1 MTNNPP
7 GVPIRRRVAEGAA
20 LALITLA
27 CIGMYI
33 ATDAPLYNP
42 VGTIDPWLYTAL
54 WMNFDQIYH
63 HFLGTYYASRLPWII
78 PGYVLNL
85 LFDHRTA
92 YFIIHVTFFFVGAI
106 LFYVVC
112 RRWFGVIAGLTA
124 YVGLVGN
131 QMYFNEHRWDYETG
145 GALTFVMASI
155 AFALPKT
162 SSSRRQCVSLALA
175 GFFGAAA
182 VTTLIVDS
190 PYLVVGLPVL
200 YLAALPE
207 WDCGSQ
213 LSRLAQD
220 LLSFAAGA
228 LLLVVG
234 GGIFAK
240 WHDGEFLFFMPQLR
254 AAFSTNSEGFQQPVG
269 EWLPRDPYFFFPIFV
284 VLLALVV
291 LLVGRPAS
299 RSTRRLL
306 VAGTIWTGV
315 VFGGISLWEFGG
327 TGFLFEYS
335 YYFSAF
341 LVPSLFTLAAVV
353 AAILEPRAG
362 REPWAPAV
370 VVLSTLAVL
379 GTGLWIY
386 RSDEPNRI
394 ATDVAHG
401 ACLTVFVSMVL
412 ALALVVLWRA
422 LRIPALAAIGLA
434 LAFFGITY
442 SADAS
447 YGTSV
452 FAHSDRRTG
461 ALYDIGS
468 KMTNY
473 LQQNG
478 FEDEMPFF
486 WYDSSYDG
494 GLYASLQSLYY
505 FGYTYVGINLPKV
518 DEEFRTRMSLYQPKK
533 MILLCFEPRC
543 SNAPS
548 ALTRAGY
555 LTTLVGRH
563 LFNEDSVHVWV
574 EIRRLKAAPAAVS

>member
-1 MTNNPP
+1 MTNNARGFP
-7 GVPIRRRVAEGAA
+7 GRSRVAEGAA
-20 LALITLA
+20 LAVLTLA

-54 WMNFDQIYH
+54 WTNFDQIYH
-63 HFLGTYYASRLPWII
+63 HFLGTYYASRVPWIA
-78 PGYVLNL
+78 PGYALNL

-92 YFIIHVTFFFVGAI
+92 YFIIHIVFFFAGAI
-106 LFYVVC
+106 LFYILC

-145 GALTFVMASI
+145 GALTFVIASI

-162 SSSRRQCVSLALA
+162 SSSRRRCISLALA

-190 PYLVVGLPVL
+190 AYLVVGLPVL

-207 WDCGSQ
+207 LDRGSQ
-213 LSRLAQD
+213 LPRVALDA
-220 LLSFAAGA
+220 LSFVAGA

-240 WHDGEFLFFMPQLR
+240 WHDGDFLFFMPQLR
-254 AAFSTNSEGFQQPVG
+254 AAFSSNSEGYQQPVG
-269 EWLPRDPYFFFPIFV
+269 DWFPREPYFFFPIFII
-284 VLLALVV
+284 LLALVV

-306 VAGTIWTGV
+306 VAAMTWTAV
-315 VFGGISLWEFGG
+315 VFGGMSLWEFGG

-341 LVPSLFTLAAVV
+341 LVPTLFTLAAVV
-353 AAILEPRAG
+353 AALLEPRAG
-362 REPWAPAV
+362 RALAPAV
-370 VVLSTLAVL
+370 VVLSTVAVL

-386 RSDEPNRI
+386 RSDSPDRI
-394 ATDVAHG
+394 ASGVAHG
-401 ACLTVFVSMVL
+401 AYLTVLVAMVL
-412 ALALVVLWRA
+412 ALVLVALWRA
-422 LRIPALAAIGLA
+422 LRIPALGAIGLA
-434 LAFFGITY
+434 LAFFGVTY
-442 SADAS
+442 GADAS

-473 LQQNG
+473 LQKNG
-478 FEDEMPFF
+478 FEDDMPFF

-505 FGYTYVGINLPKV
+505 FGYTYVGIKLPKV

-533 MILLCFEPRC
+533 MILLCSEPRC

-555 LTTLVGRH
+555 PTTLVGRH
-563 LFNEDSVHVWV
+563 LFNEDPVHVWV
-574 EIRRLKAAPAAVS
+574 EIRRLKAAPAG

>member
-1 MTNNPP
+1 
-7 GVPIRRRVAEGAA
+7 
-20 LALITLA
+20 
-27 CIGMYI
+27 MYI
-33 ATDAPLYNP
+33 STRAPLYNP

-54 WMNFDQIYH
+54 WTNFDQIYH

-78 PGYVLNL
+78 PGYFLNL

-92 YFIIHVTFFFVGAI
+92 YFIIHIVFFFVGAI

-145 GALTFVMASI
+145 GALTFVVGSI

-162 SSSRRQCVSLALA
+162 SSSRRRSVSLALA

-207 WDCGSQ
+207 WDGRSQ
-213 LSRLAQD
+213 LSRLVQD

-228 LLLVVG
+228 LVLLVG

-240 WHDGEFLFFMPQLR
+240 WQDGEFLFFMPQLR
-254 AAFSTNSEGFQQPVG
+254 AIFSTNSEGFQQPVG
-269 EWLPRDPYFFFPIFV
+269 DWLPRDPYFFFPIFV

-306 VAGTIWTGV
+306 VAGAIWTGV
-315 VFGGISLWEFGG
+315 VFGGISLWEFGS

-353 AAILEPRAG
+353 AAILEPRTG
-362 REPWAPAV
+362 REQWAPAV
-370 VVLSTLAVL
+370 VVLSSVAVL

-401 ACLTVFVSMVL
+401 AYLAVFVSMVL

-422 LRIPALAAIGLA
+422 LRIPALAVIGLA
-434 LAFFGITY
+434 LAFFSITY

-452 FAHSDRRTG
+452 FAHSDQRTG
-461 ALYDIGS
+461 PLYDIGS

-473 LQQNG
+473 LRHNG
-478 FEDEMPFF
+478 FEDEMPVF

-505 FGYTYVGINLPKV
+505 FGYTYLGVDLPTV
-518 DEEFRTRMSLYQPKK
+518 DDEFKARMSLFRPKK
-533 MILLCFEPRC
+533 LVLLCAKLEC
-543 SNAPS
+543 EGAAS
-548 ALTRAGY
+548 ALGRNGLPIRFFRARLLRDGP
-555 LTTLVGRH
+555 
-563 LFNEDSVHVWV
+563 VHVWV
-574 EIRRLKAAPAAVS
+574 EIYRLNATRFRYR